1 MWECPNL
8 VRLHD
13 EGSGRERDVLIFCPQ
28 GIAPEREGFENVFP
42 CVYMVGELVGTE
54 FRGADGDYWEVD
66 RGFEFY
72 APQVFADRARAWGRA
87 DPALLL
93 GWAGNAGEDDQPS
106 ISTGGWVHALTAPRA
121 LSLAGGRLVQR
132 PHLPGLPLEPTGFPG
147 SVDGGGA
154 RVAALESSRSWRFS
168 ASLDHEPGACLEL
181 RVGGDSGLVVRVSES
196 LLEVD
201 RSRTRYPHG
210 GIRRVSLEPGWA
222 GSVEVVHDRS
232 ITEIFLGGGRLAF
245 TLRSFLEGTGS
256 GLALGASGGAVRV
269 ADARAA
275 RAD

>member
-1 MWECPNL
+1 M
-8 VRLHD
+8 
-13 EGSGRERDVLIFCPQ
+13 
-28 GIAPEREGFENVFP
+28 
-42 CVYMVGELVGTE
+42 
-54 FRGADGDYWEVD
+54 
-66 RGFEFY
+66 
-72 APQVFADRARAWGRA
+72 
-87 DPALLL
+87 
-93 GWAGNAGEDDQPS
+93 
-106 ISTGGWVHALTAPRA
+106 
-121 LSLAGGRLVQR
+121 
-132 PHLPGLPLEPTGFPG
+132 
-147 SVDGGGA
+147 
-154 RVAALESSRSWRFS
+154 
-168 ASLDHEPGACLEL
+168 
-181 RVGGDSGLVVRVSES
+181 RVSES